1 MINMH
6 LVLDLSVVVAIIHLI
21 LCDTLTLR
29 RILLGVQAT
38 IVGGIVICDALRFGW
53 VSLLLL
59 GLCLLRL
66 VRIIFGF

>member
-38 IVGGIVICDALRFGW
+38 IVGGIVICDALRFG
-53 VSLLLL
+53 
-59 GLCLLRL
+59 
-66 VRIIFGF
+66 